1 MAPGAIPFR
10 VRAASLL
17 HPFTGTKPG
26 DDAPSEKPSRS
37 RRASTEP
44 YVNEKPLAGE
54 NGDDGGLSTSV
65 VAGGDT
71 KHGVGS
77 AVAHDRTAHGIVRSV
92 PGQFRYQS
100 VGVVYSWRILAY
112 FIIDWGYVR

>member
-26 DDAPSEKPSRS
+26 DDAPSEKLSRS

-44 YVNEKPLAGE
+44 YISEKPLAGE
-54 NGDDGGLSTSV
+54 HGDDGDPSTLI

-71 KHGVGS
+71 KHGEDS
-77 AVAHDRTAHGIVRSV
+77 PVAHDRTAHGIVRSV
-92 PGQFRYQS
+92 PGQ
-100 VGVVYSWRILAY
+100 
-112 FIIDWGYVR
+112 

>member
-26 DDAPSEKPSRS
+26 DDASSEKISRS

-44 YVNEKPLAGE
+44 YISEKPLTGG
-54 NGDDGGLSTSV
+54 NGDHGNTPTPV
-65 VAGGDT
+65 VASDNNKNGGD
-71 KHGVGS
+71 S

-92 PGQFRYQS
+92 PGQ
-100 VGVVYSWRILAY
+100 
-112 FIIDWGYVR
+112 